1 MEKEQNGAVIKTS
14 SNPGSNR
21 KITVAAAI
29 FENFYEI
36 SKFLEEFPSKI
47 RCDLD

>member
-21 KITVAAAI
+21 KIPAAI
-29 FENFYEI
+29 FEF
-36 SKFLEEFPSKI
+36 F
-47 RCDLD
+47 